1 MSKTDCYLV
10 KKCMVNMCSKSGSL
24 ENNLF
29 FGILRIRGV
38 GTVKISGEA
47 PKKIWIGNFFPV
59 ESTVSFLVI
68 KVKKILLHK
77 SMAIGL
83 T

>member
-24 ENNLF
+24 ENDLF

-47 PKKIWIGNFFPV
+47 PKKMSDWYFCPKSEGVLCFKSLNFIA
-59 ESTVSFLVI
+59 FLYTNI
-68 KVKKILLHK
+68 FF
-77 SMAIGL
+77 S
-83 T
+83 